1 MAEITHPPHLHEE
14 TQTGSSLI
22 PFCAYK
28 TNMTISEPELWLPD
42 ISFPIC
48 TSFKPTILEGQ
59 LCYKIQVN
67 ATSGVG
73 NENELALL
81 VDYQGELSI
90 HTSPKQEKK
99 QKQNSNSALLNFN
112 TAHSSDTEVAKVHI
126 DTLSS
131 FMGLGGGN
139 YAMTVVKRMTAK
151 EDFLKMP
158 LKERNCEVELFE
170 NCRTRKLL
178 EECNCVPW
186 ELTMPA
192 NQVYMRRYIQHNYT
206 ITATGPEEMQP

>member
-1 MAEITHPPHLHEE
+1 MAEITHPPHLHGE
-14 TQTGSSLI
+14 TQTGSSFL

-28 TNMTISEPELWLPD
+28 TNMTISEPEVWLPNL
-42 ISFPIC
+42 SFPIC

-67 ATSGVG
+67 AASGMG

-81 VDYQGELSI
+81 VDYQEELSI
-90 HTSPKQEKK
+90 HASSKQEKK
-99 QKQNSNSALLNFN
+99 HNENSALLNIKA
-112 TAHSSDTEVAKVHI
+112 AHSANTEAAKVHI

-131 FMGLGGGN
+131 FIGFGGGN
-139 YAMTVVKRMTAK
+139 YEMTVVKRMTAK

-158 LKERNCEVELFE
+158 LKERNCEVELYE

-178 EECNCVPW
+178 DECNCVPW
-186 ELTMPA
+186 ELSMPA
-192 NQVYMRRYIQHNYT
+192 YKVYI
-206 ITATGPEEMQP
+206 

>member
-1 MAEITHPPHLHEE
+1 M
-14 TQTGSSLI
+14 
-22 PFCAYK
+22 
-28 TNMTISEPELWLPD
+28 
-42 ISFPIC
+42 
-48 TSFKPTILEGQ
+48 
-59 LCYKIQVN
+59 
-67 ATSGVG
+67 G

-99 QKQNSNSALLNFN
+99 QIGKKNSALLNSNSALLNFN

-139 YAMTVVKRMTAK
+139 YAMTAVKRMTAK

-186 ELTMPA
+186 ELSMPA
-192 NQVYMRRYIQHNYT
+192 NQVEYDKIQT
-206 ITATGPEEMQP
+206 T